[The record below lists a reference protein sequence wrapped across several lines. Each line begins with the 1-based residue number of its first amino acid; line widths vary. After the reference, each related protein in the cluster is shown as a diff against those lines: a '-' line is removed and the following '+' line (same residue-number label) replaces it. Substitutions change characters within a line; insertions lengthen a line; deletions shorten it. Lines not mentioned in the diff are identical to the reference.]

1 MRVLRQGALH
11 GRLPSLENW
20 GTSIELAAS
29 APACLPTEQKGMELD
44 FASIERI
51 AS

>member
-1 MRVLRQGALH
+1 MFCIAACPAWEIGAKNFNRV
-11 GRLPSLENW
+11 
-20 GTSIELAAS
+20 AAS
-29 APACLPTEQKGMELD
+29 APACLPTEQKGMKLP